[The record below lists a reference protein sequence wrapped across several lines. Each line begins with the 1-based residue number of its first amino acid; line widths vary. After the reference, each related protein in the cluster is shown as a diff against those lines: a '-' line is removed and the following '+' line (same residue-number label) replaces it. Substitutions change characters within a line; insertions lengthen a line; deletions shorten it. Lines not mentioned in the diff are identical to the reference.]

1 MDTYIEILKIILKND
16 NNEEFDDIIKNLL
29 FKIFDIYYLDRDIQK
44 YDIDNVF
51 KKYNINMYNL
61 LKRKYILTKSKKI
74 IFKKH
79 EYNKREYIMFLLKK
93 NNIGLNEDK
102 SIVDEI
108 LKNDIKCYT
117 KFIKDYCCNRILD
130 EKP

>member
-1 MDTYIEILKIILKND
+1 
-16 NNEEFDDIIKNLL
+16 
-29 FKIFDIYYLDRDIQK
+29 
-44 YDIDNVF
+44 
-51 KKYNINMYNL
+51 
-61 LKRKYILTKSKKI
+61 
-74 IFKKH
+74 
-79 EYNKREYIMFLLKK
+79 MFLLKK